1 MRMIPVVVVM
11 GFGSVILAMVLAVIL
26 TLVVTGERFGGH
38 GHLAMVARTQLI

>member
-11 GFGSVILAMVLAVIL
+11 GFGSMILAVIL
-26 TLVVTGERFGGH
+26 AVIVTGERFGGH